1 MSNLAPHGE
10 TGHARNGFELLVIE
24 SNARDAILLAQ
35 ALEAVGLREHIGIAV
50 DGEDAS
56 LYLRRESLYDEAP
69 VPDLIFLV
77 WRGAGHPE
85 AGTLV
90 KIRRAAQLRSIPVI
104 VLLGSDDAA
113 SARRACASEASCV
126 MLKPH
131 DLSQFIR
138 HCQHAFTC
146 WIDMDPLEPR
156 EAIAS

>member
-1 MSNLAPHGE
+1 MSSLAPHGE
-10 TGHARNGFELLVIE
+10 TGHARNSFELLVIE

-35 ALEAVGLREHIGIAV
+35 ALEAAGLRDHIGIAV

-69 VPDLIFLV
+69 VPELIFLV
-77 WRGAGHPE
+77 WSGAGHSE
-85 AGTLV
+85 SGTLL
-90 KIRRAAQLRSIPVI
+90 KITRTAPLRNIPVI

-113 SARRACASEASCV
+113 SARRACASGASCV

-138 HCQHAFTC
+138 HCQHGFTR
-146 WIDMDPLEPR
+146 WMDMDPLQPQA
-156 EAIAS
+156 AIAS